1 MSKDGKILPVILSG
15 GAGTRLWPLSR
26 QLHPKQFHTILDSEH
41 TLLQETWQRISGNP
55 NILRPLIVCNEEH
68 RFFVAEQMRE
78 VGVEDGQI
86 LLEPAG
92 RNTAPAVTLAALR
105 AIQTGDPLL
114 LVLPADHAI
123 QDNRA
128 FHDAVGK
135 AATVA
140 ESGDLVT
147 FGITPS
153 SPHTGYGYIQM
164 SDQTFWDRGSS
175 VKRFVEK
182 PDIEQAK
189 GYIEGG
195 GYLWNSGMFL
205 FKASVW
211 IEEVSKHAPK
221 ILSACQLAMENSV
234 EDLYFLRPEEKTFL
248 GSPSDSVDYAVMEK
262 TKKAWVI
269 PLDAGWSDVGSWQSL
284 WEVGEQDVNGN
295 ICEGDALIENV
306 RNSFVHAGHRLVV
319 AMDVE
324 DLVII
329 ETGDAVLVMRRESDQ
344 TIKKVVEQL
353 RREGRG
359 EACLHR
365 RVVRPWGTYETVDLS
380 DRFQVKRIVV
390 NPKASLSLQ
399 MHHHRSEH
407 WVVVKGTAQV
417 VRGEERRA
425 MIENESIFIPTGT
438 RHRLENPGEMPL
450 ELIEV
455 QSGSYLGE
463 DDIVRFEDEYG
474 REIE

>member
-1 MSKDGKILPVILSG
+1 MSEGGKILPVILSG

-26 QLHPKQFHTILDSEH
+26 QLHPKQFHPVLGSEH
-41 TLLQETWQRISGNP
+41 TLLQETWQRVSENP

-78 VGVEDGQI
+78 VGVEDSQI

-105 AIQTGDPLL
+105 AIQMGDPLL

-123 QDNRA
+123 RDHKA
-128 FHDAVGK
+128 FHDAIDK
-135 AATVA
+135 AAIFA
-140 ESGDLVT
+140 GSGDLVT
-147 FGITPS
+147 FGVTPT

-164 SDQTFWDRGSS
+164 TDRRSWDRGSS

-189 GYIEGG
+189 GYLEGG
-195 GYLWNSGMFL
+195 DYLWNSGMFL
-205 FKASVW
+205 FKASAW
-211 IEEVSKHAPK
+211 IEEISKHAPK
-221 ILSACQLAMENSV
+221 ILSACQLAMEHSA
-234 EDLYFLRPEEKTFL
+234 EDIYFLRPGKEEFL
-248 GSPSDSVDYAVMEK
+248 ESPSDSVDYAVMEK
-262 TKKAWVI
+262 TTRAWAV

-284 WEVGEQDVNGN
+284 WEVGRHDTNGN
-295 ICEGDALIENV
+295 ICEGDTLVENV
-306 RNSFVHAGHRLVV
+306 ENSFVYSGHRLVV

-344 TIKKVVEQL
+344 AIKKVVEQL
-353 RREGRG
+353 RKEGRG

-365 RVVRPWGTYETVDLS
+365 RVIRPWGTYETVDLS
-380 DRFQVKRIVV
+380 DRFQVKRITV

-399 MHHHRSEH
+399 MHRHRAEH
-407 WVVVKGTAQV
+407 WVVVKGTAEV
-417 VRGEERRA
+417 TRGEER
-425 MIENESIFIPTGT
+425 MMMSENESIFIPTGT
-438 RHRLENPGEMPL
+438 RHRLKNPGEIPL

-463 DDIVRFEDEYG
+463 DDIVRFEDNYG
-474 REIE
+474 R

>member
-1 MSKDGKILPVILSG
+1 MSKVEKILPVILSG

-26 QLHPKQFHTILDSEH
+26 QLHPKQFHSVRGSEH
-41 TLLQETWQRISGNP
+41 TLLQETWKRVSENP
-55 NILRPLIVCNEEH
+55 NILRPLVICNEEH

-105 AIQTGDPLL
+105 AIQMGDPLL

-123 QDNRA
+123 QDHKA
-128 FHDAVGK
+128 FHDAVDK
-135 AATVA
+135 AATFA

-147 FGITPS
+147 FGITPT

-164 SDQTFWDRGSS
+164 SDHTSWDRGSS

-189 GYIEGG
+189 GYLEGG
-195 GYLWNSGMFL
+195 DYLWNSGMFL

-211 IEEVSKHAPK
+211 IEEVSKHAPT
-221 ILSACQLAMENSV
+221 ILSACQQAMDHST
-234 EDLYFLRPEEKTFL
+234 EDAYFLRPGKEEFL
-248 GSPSDSVDYAVMEK
+248 ESSSDSVDYAVMEK
-262 TKKAWVI
+262 TTRAWTV

-284 WEVGEQDVNGN
+284 WEVGVQDRDGN
-295 ICEGDALIENV
+295 ICEGDTLVENV
-306 RNSFVHAGHRLVV
+306 RNSFIHAGHRLVV

-324 DLVII
+324 DLAIV
-329 ETGDAVLVMRRESDQ
+329 ETGDAILVMRRESDQ
-344 TIKKVVEQL
+344 AIKKVVKQL
-353 RREGRG
+353 REEGRG

-380 DRFQVKRIVV
+380 ERFQVKRITV
-390 NPKASLSLQ
+390 NPRSALSLQ
-399 MHHHRSEH
+399 MHHHRAEH
-407 WVVVKGTAQV
+407 WVVVRGTAQV
-417 VRGEERRA
+417 TRGEDEVI
-425 MIENESIFIPTGT
+425 MSENESIFIPTET
-438 RHRLENPGEMPL
+438 KHRLENPGDAPL

-463 DDIVRFEDEYG
+463 DDIVRFEDNYG
-474 REIE
+474 R

>member
-26 QLHPKQFHTILDSEH
+26 QLHPKQFHSVLGGEH

-55 NILRPLIVCNEEH
+55 NILRPLIICNEKH
-68 RFFVAEQMRE
+68 RFFVAEQMRG
-78 VGVEDGQI
+78 VGVEDSQI

-105 AIQTGDPLL
+105 VLHEGDPLL

-140 ESGDLVT
+140 ESGCLVT

-164 SDQTFWDRGSS
+164 SDQTSWESGSS

-182 PDIEQAK
+182 PDIEQVK
-189 GYIEGG
+189 GYLEGG
-195 GYLWNSGMFL
+195 DYLWNSGMFL

-211 IEEVSKHAPK
+211 IEEVSKYAPN
-221 ILSACQLAMENSV
+221 ILSACQLAMDNSV
-234 EDLYFLRPEEKTFL
+234 EDLYFLRPEKKTFIE
-248 GSPSDSVDYAVMEK
+248 SPSDSIDYAVMEK

-269 PLDAGWSDVGSWQSL
+269 PMDAGWSDVGSWQSL
-284 WEVGEQDVNGN
+284 WEVGDQDVNGN

-344 TIKKVVEQL
+344 TIKKIVKQL
-353 RREGRG
+353 REEGRG

-365 RVVRPWGTYETVDLS
+365 RVIRPWGTYETVDLS
-380 DRFQVKRIVV
+380 ERFQVKRITV

-399 MHHHRSEH
+399 MHRHRAEH
-407 WVVVKGTAQV
+407 WVVVRGTAHV
-417 VRGEERRA
+417 TRGDERMT
-425 MIENESIFIPTGT
+425 MIENESVFIPTGT
-438 RHRLENPGEMPL
+438 RHRLKNPGEAPL

-463 DDIVRFEDEYG
+463 DDIMRFDDEYG